1 MDVRAEALKGLPML
15 RIASLARLCALA
27 VSGAAVLAPAPALA
41 ADPIMPLSEVR
52 SGMRCTGLSVIR
64 GTEISQFD
72 VEVMDVVGGSSATE
86 GPAILVRA
94 SGPAVD
100 VTGIGPGFSGSPIIC
115 PGADGVPRNAGAIAY
130 GVGDYGNKVV
140 LVTPIEDILGE
151 PAELPAGARRAPKAL
166 ASAYP
171 LVGPLTV
178 AGLSPTLAR
187 RVELAARRHGKA
199 LLAAPAQSLAA
210 FPAQALRPGSAM
222 GVGLASGD
230 LSIGAVGT
238 VAYTDGD
245 RVWGFGHP
253 LEALGRRSLLLQD
266 AYVYSVIGNPLG
278 VEGATTYKLAA
289 PGHTLGT
296 LTNDA
301 LAAVVG
307 RVGGPPRAIPLDLV
321 ARDLDTGRVR
331 ESHVEIADEVGLGVP
346 SETPPLTLAGAL
358 TLLEADVSLL
368 RGVSQHLAS
377 ACVKFTLQELPRPVG
392 YCNRYSE
399 TAETAGAASDYAAAA
414 SLIEGFSSGR
424 LHVTK
429 VAATLDVRRGV
440 REARLVRGNAA
451 RRVRAGQKLALTLDV
466 QRDFS
471 KGERLK
477 ISVRVPRGLR
487 PGARTLTL
495 RGASHEEGGSEQLFE
510 ELLFGGGSGR
520 RTPTPRDLGRAI
532 ESIGRY
538 DGLRASFG
546 GGRSARGERVYR
558 DPGLLLTGRVR
569 VPLRVVGAPRR

>member
-1 MDVRAEALKGLPML
+1 ML
-15 RIASLARLCALA
+15 RTASLARLCALA
-27 VSGAAVLAPAPALA
+27 ASGFALIVPAPALA

-52 SGMRCTGLSVIR
+52 AGMRCTGLSVVR
-64 GTEISQFD
+64 GTEISSFD
-72 VEVMDVVGGSSATE
+72 VEVIDVVGGSSASD
-86 GPAILVRA
+86 GPTILLRA

-100 VTGIGPGFSGSPIIC
+100 ATGIGPGFSGSPIMC

-130 GVGDYGNKVV
+130 GIGDYGNKVV
-140 LVTPIEDILGE
+140 LATPIEEILGE
-151 PAELPAGARRAPKAL
+151 PVEVPAGARRAPKAL
-166 ASAYP
+166 ASAHP

-187 RVELAARRHGKA
+187 RFELAARRHGQA
-199 LLAAPAQSLAA
+199 LLAAPAQSPAA
-210 FPAQALRPGSAM
+210 YAPQTLRPGSAM
-222 GVGLASGD
+222 GVGFASGD

-245 RVWGFGHP
+245 QVWAFGHP

-278 VEGATTYKLAA
+278 VEGASTYKLAA

-307 RVGGPPRAIPLDLV
+307 RVGGPPRAIPFDLV

-331 ESHVEIADEVGLGVP
+331 KSHVEIADEVGLGVP
-346 SETPPLTLAGAL
+346 TETPPLTLAGAL
-358 TLLEADVSLL
+358 TLLDADIGLL
-368 RGVSQHLAS
+368 RGVPQHLSS
-377 ACVKFTLQELPRPVG
+377 ACVKFTLKELPRPVG

-399 TAETAGAASDYAAAA
+399 TGESVGAASDYAAAA

-440 REARLVRGNAA
+440 REAKLVRAVAA
-451 RRVRAGQKLALTLDV
+451 RRVRPGQKLALTLEV
-466 QRDFS
+466 QRAFS
-471 KGERLK
+471 GSERVRF
-477 ISVRVPRGLR
+477 SVRVPRGLR

-495 RGASHEEGGSEQLFE
+495 RGASQRDGDSEELFE
-510 ELLFGGGSGR
+510 DLLTGGGGGR
-520 RTPTPRDLGRAI
+520 RTPTPRDVGRAI
-532 ESIGRY
+532 DSIGRY

-546 GGRSARGERVYR
+546 GGRNARGERVYR

-569 VPLRVVGAPRR
+569 VPLRVVGGRGG